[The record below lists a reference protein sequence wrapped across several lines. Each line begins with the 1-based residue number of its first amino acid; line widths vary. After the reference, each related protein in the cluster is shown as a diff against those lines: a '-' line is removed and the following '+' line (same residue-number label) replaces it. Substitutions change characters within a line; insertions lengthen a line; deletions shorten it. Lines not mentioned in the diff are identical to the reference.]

1 MKRRGFV
8 RGLVLAPVAQ
18 VALSAQQNRTPQTPA
33 APGAAQQPVPM
44 RGAQGPAKLK
54 VTDADL
60 TSETPRL
67 FLSKDQFETL
77 EKMAS
82 VVMPPMKGNPGAIEA
97 QAPLFLDFLI
107 GVSPA
112 DRQNLYKNGLDQL
125 NAQAKQKFQKGFAQ
139 LDAPQVGEILKPLM
153 VARPWNLDWPSDPLQ
168 DFVAQAHEDI
178 RKATTNSREY
188 AAASANSGRRFNR
201 GSQGTGFYWKPID
214 PLVGD

>member
-18 VALSAQQNRTPQTPA
+18 AALSAQQAPA
-33 APGAAQQPVPM
+33 AAPAAAASPM

-60 TSETPRL
+60 TSETPQL
-67 FLSKDQFETL
+67 YFSKDQFATL
-77 EKMAS
+77 EKIAAIF
-82 VVMPPMKGNPGAIEA
+82 MPPMKGNPGALEA

-107 GVSPA
+107 KVAPA
-112 DRQNLYKNGLDQL
+112 DRQKLYTNGLDQL
-125 NAQAKQKFQKGFAQ
+125 NAKAKQNFQKPFAQ
-139 LDAPQVGEILKPLM
+139 LNANEAGSILKPLM
-153 VARPWNLDWPSDPLQ
+153 VARPWTVDWPDDPMQ

-188 AAASANSGRRFNR
+188 AETAAKSGRRFNR

-214 PLVGD
+214 PVVGD